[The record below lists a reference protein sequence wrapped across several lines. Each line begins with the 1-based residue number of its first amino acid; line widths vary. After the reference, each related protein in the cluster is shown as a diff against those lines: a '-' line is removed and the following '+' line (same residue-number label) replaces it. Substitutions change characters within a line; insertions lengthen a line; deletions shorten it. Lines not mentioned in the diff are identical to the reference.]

1 MSGSGCRRGRRHGEI
16 HRHATQS
23 EELFVKV
30 VTAALATAAVVGVV
44 LAPGAR
50 ADNEKV
56 TIPSIAGKKVT
67 TKFTGKFPLG
77 TNMTTFVT
85 DEGHCKGNVDP
96 FNSVH
101 TFNVVVP
108 AGAYKKVKA
117 KMYVSIT
124 SSPVLAGDFMEVLD
138 PQGNSVGTDQQ
149 KPTIEVEVFNPAPG
163 KWTVLTCQFIP
174 DSAGDHSYSGEITVT
189 TKKK

>member
-1 MSGSGCRRGRRHGEI
+1 
-16 HRHATQS
+16 
-23 EELFVKV
+23 VKV
-30 VTAALATAAVVGVV
+30 APLALATAAVVGIAV
-44 LAPGAR
+44 APGAR

-56 TIPSIAGKKVT
+56 TVPSTAGKKVT
-67 TKFTGKFPLG
+67 TSFTGKFPVG

-85 DEGHCKGNVDP
+85 NDGHCQGNLDP
-96 FNSVH
+96 FNSAH

-117 KMYVSIT
+117 KMFVSIS

-149 KPTIEVEVFNPAPG
+149 KPTIEVEVINPVPG

-174 DSAGDHSYSGEITVT
+174 DSAGDHSYSGTITVT
-189 TKKK
+189 TKKR